1 MGLTVFL
8 REGGTVLEIAGVLEM
23 GGVLVPVA
31 VVEGQGEGAGV
42 AVVVLVAGGV
52 PVGLACFV

>member
-8 REGGTVLEIAGVLEM
+8 IEVETVLEIAGVLEM
-23 GGVLVPVA
+23 GGVLVSEA
-31 VVEGQGEGAGV
+31 VVDGQGEGARV
-42 AVVVLVAGGV
+42 AVTVLVAGGV

>member
-8 REGGTVLEIAGVLEM
+8 IEAETVLEIAGVLEM
-23 GGVLVPVA
+23 GGVLVSEA
-31 VVEGQGEGAGV
+31 VVDGQGEGARV

>member
-1 MGLTVFL
+1 VGLIVFFI
-8 REGGTVLEIAGVLEM
+8 EGGTVLEIAGVLEM

-31 VVEGQGEGAGV
+31 VVDGQGEGARV
-42 AVVVLVAGGV
+42 AVTVLVAGGV